1 MADDVFDLNDTGML
15 ELAKRLEAYAD
26 ARLSPSIA
34 STSRM
39 RTSVMNAAHRRA
51 ARGTADSTFGA
62 AGATTATIATPA
74 AERRSASARTWRR
87 PVVAILAATLAVA
100 MLAGTVS
107 ASKPGG
113 PLYATRLWI
122 EMANLP
128 ADVVARAQAEINR
141 LDARIQE
148 AQQASAAGDGPATSA
163 ALTAYSVIVVE
174 AARGSAGDPTA
185 SAAIEATVTRHVVI
199 LTLMVDSVPSP
210 ARDAVQDAL
219 SSSTTVLTDLDGA
232 QSLDSRDGPTRVD
245 RSKSA
250 TPTGA
255 EGENPNRAADPPTK
269 RDATS
274 DEETVAPDRHATP
287 EKATTGSKPA
297 DARGNGRQGTDKGAA
312 TAGGAGSA
320 SGANGGAGSNGGASY
335 EDRAATPTPKRVPHD
350 PNCPPSAPP
359 DAGAT

>member
-1 MADDVFDLNDTGML
+1 ML
-15 ELAKRLEAYAD
+15 ELANRLEAFAD
-26 ARLSPSIA
+26 ARLGPSMA
-34 STSRM
+34 ATARK
-39 RTSVMNAAHRRA
+39 RTNVMNAAHRRA
-51 ARGTADSTFGA
+51 ALVAGDSTFGA
-62 AGATTATIATPA
+62 ASATTATIATPA

-185 SAAIEATVTRHVVI
+185 SAAIEVT
-199 LTLMVDSVPSP
+199 TLSGPMPRLASSCAGFTISGP
-210 ARDAVQDAL
+210 ARAIVRASPPAAVRLA
-219 SSSTTVLTDLDGA
+219 SGN
-232 QSLDSRDGPTRVD
+232 
-245 RSKSA
+245 
-250 TPTGA
+250 
-255 EGENPNRAADPPTK
+255 E
-269 RDATS
+269 
-274 DEETVAPDRHATP
+274 TP
-287 EKATTGSKPA
+287 EWEVQ
-297 DARGNGRQGTDKGAA
+297 RRGAA
-312 TAGGAGSA
+312 TSSA
-320 SGANGGAGSNGGASY
+320 ACRARAPDTRDSSRSAAS
-335 EDRAATPTPKRVPHD
+335 
-350 PNCPPSAPP
+350 
-359 DAGAT
+359 